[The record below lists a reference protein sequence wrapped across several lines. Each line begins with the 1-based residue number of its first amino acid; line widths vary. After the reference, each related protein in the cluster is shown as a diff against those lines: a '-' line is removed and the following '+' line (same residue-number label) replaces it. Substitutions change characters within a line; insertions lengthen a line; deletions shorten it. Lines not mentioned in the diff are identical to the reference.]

1 MHILDILSTIPLAPL
16 AIPLTPNV
24 YNRPHPQQPISNSR
38 SAHRSSP
45 YHHVKASAPIKFL
58 PRNMIN
64 YFDVE
69 KQIKLAHCAGIKGP
83 TLDTENEEKDDYIDM
98 KIIEFRAT
106 KQKPNS
112 STAEVGGRQLLIQ
125 LPKNEISLTAIIKT
139 LEKSYPEFSN
149 YSVFTKNGL
158 EIESNSVT
166 ESFGYWEKTLSRKI
180 ELLYMP
186 RRGVSNEKKQN
197 LFKILNEIF
206 ESVKDDI
213 RLIILK
219 NKILFDH

>member
-1 MHILDILSTIPLAPL
+1 M
-16 AIPLTPNV
+16 
-24 YNRPHPQQPISNSR
+24 
-38 SAHRSSP
+38 
-45 YHHVKASAPIKFL
+45 
-58 PRNMIN
+58 
-64 YFDVE
+64 
-69 KQIKLAHCAGIKGP
+69 
-83 TLDTENEEKDDYIDM
+83 
-98 KIIEFRAT
+98 
-106 KQKPNS
+106 
-112 STAEVGGRQLLIQ
+112 
-125 LPKNEISLTAIIKT
+125 
-139 LEKSYPEFSN
+139 
-149 YSVFTKNGL
+149 
-158 EIESNSVT
+158 T